1 MVPVK
6 GERSCNDGLA
16 SENSYRYRQPCRQIA
31 AAKHAAFTEL
41 LFFFSS
47 PHTHFLALLVLLL
60 HQEALCVP
68 RFLRIL
74 PKTLALLCFAVLFQP
89 SLARLREGPT
99 RCSNLLLS

>member
-41 LFFFSS
+41 LFFFFFTS
-47 PHTHFLALLVLLL
+47 HTLLGT
-60 HQEALCVP
+60 ASAAAP
-68 RFLRIL
+68 SGS
-74 PKTLALLCFAVLFQP
+74 AVRSTF
-89 SLARLREGPT
+89 S
-99 RCSNLLLS
+99 